1 MRIFG
6 KKYRLVRALAFALA
20 LLCAAP
26 VTAQAAGEEEG
37 AEIILYYHGV
47 TPEEERIALAGAE
60 FTLYRVGST
69 EGGWLLEGSFAASG
83 VSLADGSASGQRES
97 AGKLYAYA
105 LEKGIPGNTAATDA
119 RGRAEFTGL
128 RDGLYLIAPKK
139 ELESEGGAFR
149 SAPFLLAVPAEGED
163 GTLSYEVLAEPKNE
177 WVPDGEEPG
186 QDPGGDPDKDP
197 DGDKDP
203 DKDQDPDKD
212 KEKDSGKGSSGK
224 PGSVQTGDT
233 APVEALLALAV
244 ACVCVIVFLVCRMR
258 KKREAGEE
266 K

>member
-177 WVPDGEEPG
+177 WVPDG
-186 QDPGGDPDKDP
+186 
-197 DGDKDP
+197 
-203 DKDQDPDKD
+203 DKD
-212 KEKDSGKGSSGK
+212 KDKDKDSGKGSSGK

-233 APVEALLALAV
+233 APVEALLALAA

>member
-149 SAPFLLAVPAEGED
+149 SAPFLLAVPAEGEE

-177 WVPDGEEPG
+177 WVPDG
-186 QDPGGDPDKDP
+186 
-197 DGDKDP
+197 
-203 DKDQDPDKD
+203 DKD
-212 KEKDSGKGSSGK
+212 KDKDKDSGKGSSGK

-233 APVEALLALAV
+233 APVEALLALAA

>member
-177 WVPDGEEPG
+177 LV
-186 QDPGGDPDKDP
+186 P
-197 DGDKDP
+197 DGDKDK
-203 DKDQDPDKD
+203 DKD
-212 KEKDSGKGSSGK
+212 KDSGKGSSGK

-233 APVEALLALAV
+233 APVEALLALAA